1 MNDLR
6 EVNTAATE
14 QIEAASGTILHL
26 QRLSTEDG
34 PGIRTTV
41 FFKGCPL
48 HCAWCHNPESISLK
62 PQVQW
67 LENRCIGCLTCVKA
81 CPNGALSRGE
91 DGLHIDRQHC
101 QACGTCAEACPGN
114 ALELLGKQVTAEE
127 LSAELLK
134 DVAYFETSQ
143 GGVTLSGGEPT
154 LQPHFA
160 LEILRRMKQAGLP
173 TALDTCGL
181 CARATL
187 ESLLEW
193 SDVILYDIK
202 LMDSQLHRHFTG
214 QDNALILAN
223 LRWLAETMGSEKML
237 WIRTPLIPGATATQD
252 NVRAIGRFIA
262 DELGDKVARWE
273 LCAFNNLCRDKYRRL
288 DMAWDFAATPL
299 MTRRELD
306 EVETWARTSGVDPA
320 RTFVTGAARVED
332 N

>member
-1 MNDLR
+1 
-6 EVNTAATE
+6 
-14 QIEAASGTILHL
+14 
-26 QRLSTEDG
+26 
-34 PGIRTTV
+34 
-41 FFKGCPL
+41 
-48 HCAWCHNPESISLK
+48 
-62 PQVQW
+62 
-67 LENRCIGCLTCVKA
+67 
-81 CPNGALSRGE
+81 
-91 DGLHIDRQHC
+91 
-101 QACGTCAEACPGN
+101 
-114 ALELLGKQVTAEE
+114 